1 LKLGTINGGKGG
13 ASIIAK
19 GNRKGCFH
27 GSFIR
32 PMEITFVVQKSF
44 LGGDY

>member
-1 LKLGTINGGKGG
+1 LETGTINDGKGG

-19 GNRKGCFH
+19 GNRKGCFY

-32 PMEITFVVQKSF
+32 PMEIKFVVQKSF